1 LHHKCQPFSIR
12 AQFVRFCNTVFLCSV
27 VSIVSAKS
35 SNPSSKNSRMMA
47 VAWKQTA
54 AEYKALYYQA
64 YNIARMQVDRAL
76 STRRPGDKPL
86 AVLMYMDDTILN
98 TLNYWG
104 YLINNNQAFF
114 DDSIWDR
121 WIPENKVVPTPG
133 SVDFLTFCKDNDVE
147 VFYVTSRNQG
157 PKTYEYAMDHLKIN
171 GFPYADENHLT
182 VLTDTSNK
190 QERQDEI
197 GNDYEIVLFMGDNL
211 NDFKRFTTSQT
222 LTNEPS
228 SWSETKISSG
238 ESSSCSQTQRMVI
251 GSGPSSA
258 NPSRLRQMQIVKY
271 SGRRQPDRAGNN
283 KYRVP

>member
-1 LHHKCQPFSIR
+1 MHHKCQPCSIR
-12 AQFVRFCNTVFLCSV
+12 AQFVRFCSTVFLCGV

-35 SNPSSKNSRMMA
+35 SNPSSQNSLMMA

-54 AEYKALYYQA
+54 AEYRALYYQA
-64 YNIARMQVDRAL
+64 YNIARMQVERAL
-76 STRRPGDKPL
+76 STRTPGDKTL
-86 AVLMYMDDTILN
+86 AVLMDMDDTILN
-98 TLNYWG
+98 TVNYWG

-133 SVDFLTFCKDNDVE
+133 SVDFLAFCKDNDVE

-157 PKTYEYAMDHLKIN
+157 AKTFEYAMDHLKIN

-190 QERQDEI
+190 QKRQDEI

-211 NDFKRFTTSQT
+211 NDFKRVYYVTDIDERTKLMEQDKDLFGRKFILLPNPTDGHWIRAVFGESEPPP
-222 LTNEPS
+222 TNTNREILRKAATRS
-228 SWSETKISSG
+228 SWE
-238 ESSSCSQTQRMVI
+238 Q
-251 GSGPSSA
+251 
-258 NPSRLRQMQIVKY
+258 
-271 SGRRQPDRAGNN
+271 
-283 KYRVP
+283 